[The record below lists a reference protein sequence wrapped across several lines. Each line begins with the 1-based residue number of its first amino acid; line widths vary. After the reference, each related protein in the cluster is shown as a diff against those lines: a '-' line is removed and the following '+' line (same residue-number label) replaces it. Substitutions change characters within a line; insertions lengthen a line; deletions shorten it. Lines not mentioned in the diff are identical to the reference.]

1 MKNKQ
6 SVAGRGFR
14 CFVLAFLLSLSVV
27 PMRGQPDAA
36 ALSSSPADS
45 LIIFRYPPRVR
56 MFKTEYADNRLS
68 LRKLKKQLRTFRKRQ
83 DTLYVQSYSGSWD
96 DEKANL
102 RAAYWRAHNLK
113 GYLIDHYGLR
123 ERHFRT
129 VNHPL
134 AHPLWGEVVVVG
146 CQGFQGCQDSQDSQG
161 FQSTQGSQDSQ
172 SETSQNR
179 QEPANAAG
187 RQEQQEAFPVVL
199 QGDKEPVDSSAVA
212 ATAITPDT
220 VTPVAP
226 VTATAVAPD
235 APIASVT
242 PDASTAPSTSV
253 SPSSSAATPSTSP
266 SLPATGRYLGVKTNL
281 AAWAGTIMN
290 IAADVQVSNHLSVE
304 LPILWCPWHISG
316 KHAVKTFTLQP
327 EARYWLRQPGT
338 GHFFG
343 LHAHVGWFNVKW
355 NRDRYQD
362 TGRPLLGAGVSYGY
376 LLPLGGHWAGEFTL
390 GAGYANMK
398 YDTYYNIDNGA
409 RIDTRTK
416 NYWGITR
423 VGLSLV
429 YRFNLKK

>member
-6 SVAGRGFR
+6 NVAWSTFR
-14 CFVLAFLLSLSVV
+14 YFVLAFLLCLSVV
-27 PMRGQPDAA
+27 PLRGQPDAA
-36 ALSSSPADS
+36 VLSSPSADS
-45 LIIFRYPPRVR
+45 LIIFRYPSRVR

-102 RAAYWRAHNLK
+102 RAAYWRANNLK

-146 CQGFQGCQDSQDSQG
+146 CQD

-172 SETSQNR
+172 SETSPNR
-179 QEPANAAG
+179 QEPVSTAE
-187 RQEQQEAFPVVL
+187 RQEQQETFPVAL
-199 QGDKEPVDSSAVA
+199 QGDKEPVDSSAV
-212 ATAITPDT
+212 
-220 VTPVAP
+220 
-226 VTATAVAPD
+226 TATAVAPD
-235 APIASVT
+235 ASIPSVT

-253 SPSSSAATPSTSP
+253 FPSSSAATPFTSTSP

-281 AAWAGTIMN
+281 AAWTGTIMN
-290 IAADVQVSNHLSVE
+290 IAADVQVGKHLSVE
-304 LPILWCPWHISG
+304 LPILWCPWYISG
-316 KHAVKTFTLQP
+316 KHAVKTFTLEP
-327 EARYWLRQPGT
+327 EARYWLSKPGS

-355 NRDRYQD
+355 DRDRYQD
-362 TGRPLLGAGVSYGY
+362 ADRPLLGAGVSYGY

-423 VGLSLV
+423 MGLSIV